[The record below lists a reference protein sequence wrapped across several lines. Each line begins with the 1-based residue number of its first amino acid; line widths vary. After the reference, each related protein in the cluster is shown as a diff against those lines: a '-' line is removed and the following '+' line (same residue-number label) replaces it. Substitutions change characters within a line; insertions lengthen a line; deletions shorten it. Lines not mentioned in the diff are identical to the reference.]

1 MKKLENTSPLFDIVA
16 RINGLIDFSD
26 DNNSFFTAFRK
37 EPELDGV
44 EELSF
49 VKATGEFIKKQ
60 LWKPKAGGMYSF
72 KLVEPE
78 DYKVTLTYEDATTK
92 REAKKTLSKNN
103 LELLDTIMLPESTVL
118 IEISGNSTNT
128 KLHIQRDK
136 TLLEAIT
143 LMVGSITEKSLALEG
158 LGESASEEYK
168 KLLNTIQEFQ
178 TKVNIEALTE
188 EEIDNITSE
197 LGG

>member
-1 MKKLENTSPLFDIVA
+1 MKKLENTSPLFDIVK
-16 RINGLIDFSD
+16 RINELIDFSD

-49 VKATGEFIKKQ
+49 VKSTGEFVKKQ
-60 LWKPKAGGMYSF
+60 LWKPRAGGVYSF

-78 DYKVTLTYEDATTK
+78 EFTVTLTYEDVTTK
-92 REAKKTLSKNN
+92 REVKKTLSKDN

-128 KLHIQRDK
+128 KLQIQRDK

-143 LMVGSITEKSLALEG
+143 LMFGSITEKSLALEG
-158 LGESASEEYK
+158 LGESAAAEYK

-178 TKVNIEALTE
+178 SSVNIEALTE
-188 EEIDNITSE
+188 EEIENITSV

>member
-1 MKKLENTSPLFDIVA
+1 MKKLENTSPLFDIVK
-16 RINGLIDFSD
+16 RINELIEFSD
-26 DNNSFFTAFRK
+26 GNNSFFSAFRRDPK
-37 EPELDGV
+37 LDGV

-49 VKATGEFIKKQ
+49 AKPTGEFIKKQ
-60 LWKPKAGGMYSF
+60 LWKPRAGGMYSF

-78 DYKVTLTYEDATTK
+78 EYKVTLTYEDSTTNK
-92 REAKKTLSKNN
+92 EVKKILSKDS
-103 LELLDTIMLPESTVL
+103 LTLLDTIMLPGTTVL

-128 KLHIQRDK
+128 KLQIQRDK

-143 LMVGSITEKSLALEG
+143 IMFGTITESSSKLEG
-158 LGESASEEYK
+158 LENAATQEYG

-178 TKVNIEALTE
+178 SKVNIEALTK
-188 EEIDNITSE
+188 EEIENITSV

>member
-1 MKKLENTSPLFDIVA
+1 MKKLENTSPLFDIVK
-16 RINGLIDFSD
+16 RINELIDFSD

-72 KLVEPE
+72 KIVEPE
-78 DYKVTLTYEDATTK
+78 DFKVILTYEDATTK
-92 REAKKTLSKNN
+92 RKTNKTLSKDNM
-103 LELLDTIMLPESTVL
+103 ELLDTIMLPESTVL
-118 IEISGNSTNT
+118 VEISGNSTNT

-178 TKVNIEALTE
+178 TKVNIEALTKE
-188 EEIDNITSE
+188 DIENITSV

>member
-1 MKKLENTSPLFDIVA
+1 MKKLENTSPLFDIVK
-16 RINGLIDFSD
+16 RINELIDFSD

-72 KLVEPE
+72 KIVEPE
-78 DYKVTLTYEDATTK
+78 DYRVTLTYEDATTK
-92 REAKKTLSKNN
+92 REVKKTLSKDNP
-103 LELLDTIMLPESTVL
+103 ELLDTIMLPESTVL
-118 IEISGNSTNT
+118 VEISGNSTNT

-136 TLLEAIT
+136 TMLEAIT

-158 LGESASEEYK
+158 LGESASEEYR
-168 KLLNTIQEFQ
+168 KLLSTIQEFQ

-188 EEIDNITSE
+188 EEIENITSV

>member
-1 MKKLENTSPLFDIVA
+1 MKKLENTSPLFDIVK
-16 RINGLIDFSD
+16 RINELIDFSD
-26 DNNSFFTAFRK
+26 NNNSFFKAFRK
-37 EPELDGV
+37 DPELDGV

-60 LWKPKAGGMYSF
+60 LWKPRAGGMYSF
-72 KLVEPE
+72 KLVNPE
-78 DYKVTLTYEDATTK
+78 DYTVSLTYEDATTK
-92 REAKKTLSKNN
+92 RKVKKTLSKDNI
-103 LELLDTIMLPESTVL
+103 ELLDTIMLPESTVL

-128 KLHIQRDK
+128 KFQIQRDK

-143 LMVGSITEKSLALEG
+143 LMVGTITEKSLALEG
-158 LGESASEEYK
+158 LGESATAEYK

-178 TKVNIEALTE
+178 AKVKIEALTE
-188 EEIDNITSE
+188 EEINSITSV

>member
-1 MKKLENTSPLFDIVA
+1 MKKLENTSPLFDIVK
-16 RINGLIDFSD
+16 RINELIDFSD
-26 DNNSFFTAFRK
+26 NNNSFFTAFRK
-37 EPELDGV
+37 DPELDGV

-60 LWKPKAGGMYSF
+60 IWKPRAGGMYSF
-72 KLVEPE
+72 KLVNPE
-78 DYKVTLTYEDATTK
+78 DYTVSLTYEDATTK
-92 REAKKTLSKNN
+92 REVKKTLSKDNI
-103 LELLDTIMLPESTVL
+103 ELLDTIMLPESTVL

-128 KLHIQRDK
+128 KLQIQRDK

-143 LMVGSITEKSLALEG
+143 LMVGTITEKSLALEG
-158 LGESASEEYK
+158 LGESATAEYK

-178 TKVNIEALTE
+178 AKVKIEALTE
-188 EEIDNITSE
+188 EEINSITSV